1 MNKFKIKWSYYSAPT
16 PRAMRKLGDS
26 LLAVSTF
33 IALGELYSYEILKE
47 TFGPLGMKLVVG
59 GTLLIGVTGKFLTN
73 FFKEVDENT

>member
-1 MNKFKIKWSYYSAPT
+1 M
-16 PRAMRKLGDS
+16 
-26 LLAVSTF
+26 
-33 IALGELYSYEILKE
+33 YSYEILKE